1 MVNIAPAPSTANH
14 LTTHMLLTMPFSLV
28 PGPNPHTDTAHVLDM
43 VLSHNQVG
51 YRSQD
56 THIPH
61 HLHP

>member
-14 LTTHMLLTMPFSLV
+14 LTTHMPSTMHFSPV
-28 PGPNPHTDTAHVLDM
+28 PGPTPHTDTAPVLD
-43 VLSHNQVG
+43 VALSHNQVG
-51 YRSQD
+51 YRYQD

>member
-1 MVNIAPAPSTANH
+1 MVNIAPAPSTANL
-14 LTTHMLLTMPFSLV
+14 LTTHMLSTMHFSLV
-28 PGPNPHTDTAHVLDM
+28 PGPNPYTDTAHDLDM

-56 THIPH
+56 MRIPH